1 MNPHVAQAKSNY
13 EYYLQTALPEAKPR
27 APGDGKAYWIVAYSY
42 RILALCALI
51 EDGDADTFARLLAK
65 SAQSQLE
72 LYRAPRKGVGPEYLA
87 ISKNGAF
94 LSALAA
100 GDLDT
105 ARALVADAPKFL
117 SETEYEED
125 YLYYAALHHILLE
138 DDASYRAIA
147 KKWNDVTGG
156 EANPKSRLCE
166 ALVDADSAAFG
177 EALGEL
183 IEQFDDA
190 MKEWRKR
197 VDYREELGAVE
208 SAVFL
213 NGIGLLRLAEL
224 RGLTT
229 EPEYEFLPRIAR
241 VPVGRAPAFEAW
253 RDPERD

>member
-13 EYYLQTALPEAKPR
+13 EYYLQTALPEAKPK
-27 APGDGKAYWIVAYSY
+27 APGDGKAYWIVGYSY

-51 EDGDADTFARLLAK
+51 DDADADGFARLLAK

-72 LYRAPRKGVGPEYLA
+72 FYRAPRKGVGPEYLA

-94 LSALAA
+94 MSALAA

-105 ARALVADAPKFL
+105 ARALVAVAPKFL

-125 YLYYAALHHILLE
+125 YLYYAALHHILL
-138 DDASYRAIA
+138 DDDESFRAIA
-147 KKWNDVTGG
+147 EKWSDVTGG
-156 EANPKSRLCE
+156 EASPKSRICR
-166 ALVDADSAAFG
+166 ALVDRDSTEFA

-190 MKEWRKR
+190 MKAWKQR

-208 SAVFL
+208 SAIFL
-213 NGIGLLRLAEL
+213 NGLGLLRLAEL
-224 RGLTT
+224 RGLKT
-229 EPEYEFLPRIAR
+229 ELEYQFLPSIAR
-241 VPVGRAPAFEAW
+241 VPVGRAPAFESW